1 MLYHEEY
8 GWYAVFDGY
17 MEIMLLCICLVS
29 CGVLGG
35 LLIVVIIVQ
44 EYKRL
49 TAIIKCG
56 LLLVSLVMSDRYIA
70 APKWLKRTLLITD
83 LWL

>member
-1 MLYHEEY
+1 
-8 GWYAVFDGY
+8 

-29 CGVLGG
+29 CVFLGG

-70 APKWLKRTLLITD
+70 APK
-83 LWL
+83 